1 MFSVIVGEVTGK
13 SGNGILVSNAIYF
26 DCNIFVT
33 FFGKNDSGGLD
44 EGSFGDASGITDDL
58 EIRISVI
65 VSGFFERAF
74 ERFLEVEHDG
84 LRKIVHVFFLIHAQ
98 KSHFFFNVER
108 KMSSSFFVV
117 SDIISLEKCSSVVEI
132 YFFDTWTFFW
142 GKTVIDGNF
151 SDLVE
156 MVVVIKFELRWIFR
170 F

>member
-1 MFSVIVGEVTGK
+1 
-13 SGNGILVSNAIYF
+13 
-26 DCNIFVT
+26 
-33 FFGKNDSGGLD
+33 
-44 EGSFGDASGITDDL
+44 
-58 EIRISVI
+58 
-65 VSGFFERAF
+65 
-74 ERFLEVEHDG
+74 
-84 LRKIVHVFFLIHAQ
+84 
-98 KSHFFFNVER
+98 VER